1 MKFKTVAAIVAGMLL
16 SVTVH
21 AAPIV
26 NTNVRP
32 VALGSTPAGEQSLQ
46 TVLNN
51 VFGTGAVSAANDQ
64 SAAGLWGSATG
75 SATTIPTLIIEQT
88 SGASSQKFGMW
99 FGTDTNNMYTVD
111 LFFGGAVGSSNTL
124 QQSAVGIGIGNG
136 QMIISAGPTFQS
148 TCGTQVNCGLFT
160 NALINPSS
168 FGFYFAT
175 GAGKIAYSI
184 DSMNLGGAT
193 DFLAFQGGT
202 STNWVFA
209 FEDGADNDFQDMV
222 VKVESINKVPEPGS
236 VALLGL
242 ALAGAGVASRR
253 KQKKTESV

>member
-1 MKFKTVAAIVAGMLL
+1 MEFKTAAAIVAGMLL
-16 SVTVH
+16 SATAH
-21 AAPIV
+21 AVPIV

-32 VALGSTPAGEQSLQ
+32 VALGATAAGEQSLQ
-46 TVLNN
+46 TVLDN
-51 VFGTGAVSAANDQ
+51 VFGAGAVSAANDQ
-64 SAAGLWGSATG
+64 SAAGLWGSATS

-99 FGTDTNNMYTVD
+99 FGTDTSNIYTVD
-111 LFFGGAVGSSNTL
+111 LFFGGAVGGSTTL

-148 TCGTQVNCGLFT
+148 QCGTQVNCGLFS
-160 NALINPSS
+160 NALINPTS

-175 GAGKIAYSI
+175 GAGKTAYSI

-202 STNWVFA
+202 STNWIFA
-209 FEDGADNDFQDMV
+209 FEDGTDNDFQDMA
-222 VKVESINKVPEPGS
+222 VKVESITVPEPGS
-236 VALLGL
+236 LALLGL
-242 ALAGAGVASRR
+242 ALAGAVAVSRR
-253 KQKKTESV
+253 KSKQD